1 MNNCLSS
8 LHGMLVAWGKARS
21 MRVGGPVLLTLLAIL
36 LTGCATC
43 PPGPTRTEIS
53 RVPQPVWL
61 PIPERYIEPLGLP
74 SFDLDQEGRLGN
86 SALEVDTSLLEDLLD
101 RALQDREE
109 LRRLNQQ
116 RGQHRE

>member
-1 MNNCLSS
+1 
-8 LHGMLVAWGKARS
+8 
-21 MRVGGPVLLTLLAIL
+21 LLTLLAIL

-53 RVPQPVWL
+53 RVPAPVWL
-61 PIPERYIEPLGLP
+61 PIPDRYIEPLRLP
-74 SFDLDQEGRLGN
+74 GIQPDRQGRLPN